1 VRGSLSIAGVATV
14 SPAGAA
20 TRNGSSAMP
29 VSSVTSSLG
38 IILWVDESVDAETWT
53 DQSGNDPN
61 WSDVTLIGATW
72 TDKTAN
78 DANWTDQTI
87 IDETW
92 EAA

>member
-1 VRGSLSIAGVATV
+1 VRGSLSIAGAATV
-14 SPAGAA
+14 SPTGAA
-20 TRNGSSAMP
+20 TRNGGSVIP
-29 VSSVTSSLG
+29 VSSAASGLG
-38 IILWVDESVDAETWT
+38 IILWVDESIDAETWT
-53 DQSGNDPN
+53 DQAGNDAN

-72 TDKTAN
+72 TDQPVS